1 MSVRP
6 ATDDDIRFLAQVM
19 QDSTVPVVGHGL
31 FDKALD
37 DVEIAPLAFNE
48 ALIRSGANHWG
59 QLGSFVVIEEQGEPV
74 GACAAYRS
82 DDPDRRP
89 LTPDG
94 LKRVTE
100 HLGWT
105 QDQSRAFWRRYVS
118 LFGLFGDLPQLF
130 QPAPYVL
137 EFTGIVPSQ
146 RGRGHL
152 PALLAAHVE
161 RARAQGYRQIGVSAT
176 IGNEAARRG
185 YTKFGF
191 RLHERIGPEAYGN
204 AFPGMDRLLLD
215 I

>member
-1 MSVRP
+1 
-6 ATDDDIRFLAQVM
+6 M
-19 QDSTVPVVGHGL
+19 QESTVPVVGHGL
-31 FDKALD
+31 FDKALAD
-37 DVEIAPLAFNE
+37 FDIASVAFNE

-59 QLGSFVVIEEQGEPV
+59 QLDSFIVLEVAGV
-74 GACAAYRS
+74 LGGACASYRS

-100 HLGWT
+100 FLGWLPT
-105 QDQSRAFWRRYVS
+105 QSSAFWRRYVAQ
-118 LFGLFGDLPQLF
+118 FGMFGDLPQLF

-137 EFTGIVPSQ
+137 EFTSIVPSQ
-146 RGRGHL
+146 RGSGLLH
-152 PALLAAHVE
+152 ALLDAHVD
-161 RARAQGYRQIGVSAT
+161 RARAQGHHQIGVSAT
-176 IGNEAARRG
+176 IGNEAALRG

-191 RLHERIGPEAYGN
+191 RLHERIGPEAFGN